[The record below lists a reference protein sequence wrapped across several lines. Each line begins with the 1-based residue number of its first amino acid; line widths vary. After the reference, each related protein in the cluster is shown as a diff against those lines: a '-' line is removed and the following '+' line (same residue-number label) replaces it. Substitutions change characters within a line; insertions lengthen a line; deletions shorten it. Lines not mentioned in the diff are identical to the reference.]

1 MAYTLK
7 RIECWTK
14 KRRNE
19 KTEFTEIKI
28 VNQMNCFPSPEASKT
43 KQAHCNMA
51 TKKTEHEHDEEER
64 RNATEIE
71 RCSAKNLNAL
81 TCF

>member
-14 KRRNE
+14 KRRNK

-43 KQAHCNMA
+43 KQAHCNIWPQR
-51 TKKTEHEHDEEER
+51 R
-64 RNATEIE
+64 RNTNT
-71 RCSAKNLNAL
+71 AKKKEEMLKKQKDVAQKI
-81 TCF
+81 